1 MTDQLI
7 DFISMDG
14 NEELLAS
21 IEAVHVKKKRKTITL
36 DQANIKAIEQLRLTV
51 QDDEDHTCEN

>member
-36 DQANIKAIEQLRLTV
+36 DQANIKAIEQLHLNV